1 MAKKFLTSID
11 LSGNQLIRP
20 VLENVSDNPETEL
33 AKGRLAFNTTGNVP
47 IVYNGSSWKNLQY
60 EIPAGTYLTENQ
72 TITLSGV
79 IGGSG
84 KTSITTTIKDA
95 ALSIA
100 KTSGLQDALNAKMTT
115 ASYPSLTA
123 IQALA
128 NTSGFLKKTGA
139 STWSIDTNSYLTQNQ
154 TITLSGII
162 TGSGRT
168 AITTSIADDAL
179 TIAKTKGLQT
189 ALDAKM
195 ATASYP
201 SLTAIQALANTSGF
215 LKKTGASTWTIDTN
229 SYLTSSSSLSAAKL
243 TGTIPSAVLA
253 NSTLYVGTT
262 PIKLNRASGNLALTG
277 ITSIEL
283 GGSTNVYL
291 KYDSVNNAVYVEK
304 KVGTTITP
312 VNFYATGEVA
322 GFGAGSGLPDGGSGG
337 GGVSALGLLNDVSL
351 TTATSGNVLM
361 FNGTHWVNKPQSEIV
376 PDLSSY
382 ASKTYVDTKV
392 SSLVDSAPEAL
403 DTLVEL
409 AAALGN
415 DENFA
420 TTVANE
426 IGTKEPEIKAGT
438 TAQYWRG
445 NKTWATLNTTA
456 VPEGTN
462 KYYTDAR
469 VKSYGDTL
477 YLGKTATASQATK
490 LASSKNFSIGGS
502 TGLTAASVSFNGE
515 KNVALSLTGTL
526 KVANGGTGLTD
537 AKNGFTR
544 KVIGTL
550 ATSATSYKINHGLGT
565 DVVVQVIE
573 VASKA
578 VVECDII
585 MTSTTEVTIQFNKAP
600 AAGAYR
606 YIIVG

>member
-11 LSGNQLIRP
+11 LNGNQLIKP
-20 VLENVSDNPETEL
+20 ILENVSPNPTTEL
-33 AKGRLAFNTTGNVP
+33 AKGRLAFNTTVNVP

-60 EIPAGTYLTENQ
+60 EIPAGTYLTQNQ
-72 TITLSGV
+72 TITLSG
-79 IGGSG
+79 IITGSG
-84 KTSITTTIKDA
+84 KTSITTSIADDA
-95 ALSIA
+95 LTIA
-100 KTSGLQDALNAKMTT
+100 KTKGLQDALNAKMTT

-139 STWSIDTNSYLTQNQ
+139 STW
-154 TITLSGII
+154 
-162 TGSGRT
+162 
-168 AITTSIADDAL
+168 
-179 TIAKTKGLQT
+179 
-189 ALDAKM
+189 
-195 ATASYP
+195 
-201 SLTAIQALANTSGF
+201 
-215 LKKTGASTWTIDTN
+215 TIDTN
-229 SYLTSSSSLSAAKL
+229 SYLTAESSLSAGKL
-243 TGTIPSAVLA
+243 TGTIPSAVLGK
-253 NSTLYVGTT
+253 SSLYVGTT
-262 PIKLNRASGNLALTG
+262 KIALNRPSGALSLTG
-277 ITSIEL
+277 ITSVAI
-283 GGSTNVYL
+283 GDAVL
-291 KYDSVNNAVYVEK
+291 KYDTANNALFVEK
-304 KVGTTITP
+304 ANGEA
-312 VNFYATGEVA
+312 VNLYATGEVA
-322 GFGAGSGLPDGGSGG
+322 GFGAGSGLPEGGTGE
-337 GGVSALGLLNDVSL
+337 GVTALSLLSDVSL
-351 TTATSGNVLM
+351 SSAATGNVLIY
-361 FNGTHWVNKPQSEIV
+361 NGTHWENKPQSEIV
-376 PDLSSY
+376 PNLSSY

-392 SSLVDSAPEAL
+392 AGLVDSAPEAL

-426 IGTKEPEIKAGT
+426 IGTKEDGIKAGT

-445 NKTWATLNTTA
+445 DKTWATLNTNA

-462 KYYTDAR
+462 NKYYTNAR
-469 VKSYGDTL
+469 VKSYGDTI
-477 YLGKTATASQATK
+477 YLGKTATAAEATK
-490 LASSKNFSIGGS
+490 LATSRNFSIGGS

-537 AKNGFTR
+537 AKGGFTR
-544 KVIGTL
+544 KVVGTL
-550 ATSATSYKINHGLGT
+550 TTSATSYPITHGLGL

-585 MTSTTEVTIQFNKAP
+585 MTSATVATIQFNKAP
-600 AAGAYR
+600 AANAYR

>member
-11 LSGNQLIRP
+11 LCGNQLIRP
-20 VLENVSDNPETEL
+20 VLENVSPNPEEGL

-72 TITLSGV
+72 TITLKG
-79 IGGSG
+79 IITGSG
-84 KTSITTTIKDA
+84 KTSITTAIA
-95 ALSIA
+95 NNALTIA
-100 KTSGLQDALNAKMTT
+100 KTSGLQDALDAKMTT

-139 STWSIDTNSYLTQNQ
+139 STWAIDTNTYLT
-154 TITLSGII
+154 
-162 TGSGRT
+162 
-168 AITTSIADDAL
+168 AE
-179 TIAKTKGLQT
+179 
-189 ALDAKM
+189 
-195 ATASYP
+195 
-201 SLTAIQALANTSGF
+201 
-215 LKKTGASTWTIDTN
+215 
-229 SYLTSSSSLSAAKL
+229 SSLNAGKL
-243 TGTIPSAVLA
+243 TGTIPSAVLGK
-253 NSTLYVGTT
+253 SSLYVGTT
-262 PIKLNRASGNLALTG
+262 KIALNRPSGALSLTG
-277 ITSIEL
+277 ITSVAI
-283 GGSTNVYL
+283 GDAVL
-291 KYDSVNNAVYVEK
+291 KYDTANNALFVEK
-304 KVGTTITP
+304 ANGEA
-312 VNFYATGEVA
+312 VNLYATGEVA
-322 GFGAGSGLPDGGSGG
+322 GFGAGSGLPEGGTGE
-337 GGVSALGLLNDVSL
+337 GVTALSLLSDVSL
-351 TTATSGNVLM
+351 SSAATGNVLIY
-361 FNGTHWVNKPQSEIV
+361 NGTHWENKPQSEIV
-376 PDLSSY
+376 PNLSSY

-392 SSLVDSAPEAL
+392 AGLVDSAPEAL

-426 IGTKEPEIKAGT
+426 IGTKEDKITAGT

-477 YLGKTATASQATK
+477 YLGKTATASKATA
-490 LASSKNFSIGGS
+490 LANARTFSIGGS
-502 TGLTAASVSFNGE
+502 TGLTATGISFNGE

-537 AKNGFTR
+537 AKGGFTR
-544 KVIGTL
+544 KVVGTL
-550 ATSATSYKINHGLGT
+550 TTSATSYPITHGLGT

-573 VASKA
+573 VTSKA

-585 MTSTTEVTIQFNKAP
+585 MTSATVATIQFNKAP
-600 AAGAYR
+600 AANAYR

>member
-11 LSGNQLIRP
+11 LAGNQLINP
-20 VLENVSDNPETEL
+20 ILENVSPNPITEL

-72 TITLSGV
+72 TITLKGV
-79 IGGSG
+79 ITGSG
-84 KTSITTTIKDA
+84 RTEITTAIKDG
-95 ALSIA
+95 ALTIA
-100 KTSGLQDALNAKMTT
+100 KTFGLQDALDAKMTT
-115 ASYPSLTA
+115 TSYPSLTA

-139 STWSIDTNSYLTQNQ
+139 STWAIDTNSYLT
-154 TITLSGII
+154 
-162 TGSGRT
+162 
-168 AITTSIADDAL
+168 AE
-179 TIAKTKGLQT
+179 
-189 ALDAKM
+189 
-195 ATASYP
+195 
-201 SLTAIQALANTSGF
+201 
-215 LKKTGASTWTIDTN
+215 
-229 SYLTSSSSLSAAKL
+229 SSLSAGKL
-243 TGTIPSAVLA
+243 TGTIPSAVLGK
-253 NSTLYVGTT
+253 SSLYVGTT
-262 PIKLNRASGNLALTG
+262 KIALNRASGALALTG
-277 ITSIEL
+277 ITSVAI
-283 GGSTNVYL
+283 GDAVL
-291 KYDSVNNAVYVEK
+291 KYDSTNNAIYVEK
-304 KVGTTITP
+304 ANGNA

-322 GFGAGSGLPDGGSGG
+322 GFGAGSGLPEGGTGE
-337 GGVSALGLLNDVSL
+337 GVTALSLLSDVSL
-351 TTATSGNVLM
+351 ATPTSGNVLIY
-361 FNGTHWVNKPQSEIV
+361 NGTHWQNKPQSEIV
-376 PDLSSY
+376 PDLSTY

-392 SSLVDSAPEAL
+392 AGLVDSAPEAL

-426 IGTKEPEIKAGT
+426 IGTKEDKITAGT
-438 TAQYWRG
+438 KTQYWRG
-445 NKTWATLNTTA
+445 DKTWATLNTTA
-456 VPEGTN
+456 VTEGTN

-502 TGLTAASVSFNGE
+502 TGLTAEAVSFNGE

-537 AKNGFTR
+537 AKGGFTR

-550 ATSATSYKINHGLGT
+550 TTSATSYDITHGLGR

-573 VASKA
+573 VASNA

-585 MTSTTEVTIQFNKAP
+585 MTSTTKVRIQFNKKP
-600 AAGAYR
+600 AANAYR
-606 YIIVG
+606 YIIIG